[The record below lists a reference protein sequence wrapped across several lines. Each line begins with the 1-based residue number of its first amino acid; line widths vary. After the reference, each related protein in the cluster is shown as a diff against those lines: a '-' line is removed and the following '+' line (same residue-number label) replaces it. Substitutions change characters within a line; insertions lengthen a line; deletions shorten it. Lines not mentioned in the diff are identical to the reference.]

1 MNTFKWFLAVFTA
14 LGIALGSSCGS
25 GSGSGS
31 GTYTGGDITGVV
43 STNHGHVAVLTQAEI
58 EAGAAVSL
66 DIQGTATHSHT
77 LDLSATQMTDVK
89 DGVQVAQESS
99 VTLGHSHLVTF
110 N

>member
-25 GSGSGS
+25 GSGSG
-31 GTYTGGDITGVV
+31 TYTGGDLTGVV
-43 STNHGHVAVLTQAEI
+43 SNNHGHVAMLTQAQI
-58 EAGAAVSL
+58 EAGAAVTL

-77 LDLSATQMTDVK
+77 LDLSATQMTDIK
-89 DGVQVAQESS
+89 DGTQVAQESS
-99 VTLGHSHLVTF
+99 VSLGHSHLVTF